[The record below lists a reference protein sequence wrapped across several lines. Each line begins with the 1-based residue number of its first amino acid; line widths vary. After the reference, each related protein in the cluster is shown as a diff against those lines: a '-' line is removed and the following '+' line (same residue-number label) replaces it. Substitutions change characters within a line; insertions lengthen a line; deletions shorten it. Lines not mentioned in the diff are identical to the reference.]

1 MDGVE
6 MMDWIEEYATIREEE
21 YQVKVEFEDPRL
33 WQTMTFKVT
42 PSEKCSSLKVRA
54 AKTIGH
60 FASKLLL
67 FRGSRQMGYSH
78 NVKLYLQSC
87 KQNAILTFLVLGSI
101 FLLSQRVSFHVTLSF
116 QCNFVM

>member
-1 MDGVE
+1 MLISHLQNWKSLSDEWIPELEDMNGVE
-6 MMDWIEEYATIREEE
+6 MMDWIEEHATIREEE

-42 PSEKCSSLKVRA
+42 PSEKCSSLKVRV

-67 FRGSRQMGYSH
+67 FHGSDQLGYS
-78 NVKLYLQSC
+78 LFTQ
-87 KQNAILTFLVLGSI
+87 
-101 FLLSQRVSFHVTLSF
+101 
-116 QCNFVM
+116 

>member
-1 MDGVE
+1 MDGVD
-6 MMDWIEEYATIREEE
+6 MMKWIVDHTTIREEE

-78 NVKLYLQSC
+78 NEKLYLQSC
-87 KQNAILTFLVLGSI
+87 KANAILPIL
-101 FLLSQRVSFHVTLSF
+101 
-116 QCNFVM
+116 